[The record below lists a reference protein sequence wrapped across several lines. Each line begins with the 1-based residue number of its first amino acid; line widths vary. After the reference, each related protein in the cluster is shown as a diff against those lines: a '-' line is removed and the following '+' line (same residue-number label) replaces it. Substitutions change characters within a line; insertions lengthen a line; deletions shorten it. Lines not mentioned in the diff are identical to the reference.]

1 MIGGLPVAAANHAR
15 VSRTAFLFASLHRAS
30 PPLTCL
36 CSVVPFVKSDGA
48 DIVLESLLQRA
59 FIKSK
64 AIDVEAL
71 CIYTGKRVWRLKVAA
86 SRSLPH
92 LLFSSLFRDHA
103 LLQVDIRVLENDGNC
118 SDAVCS
124 LIRGLGF

>member
-1 MIGGLPVAAANHAR
+1 M
-15 VSRTAFLFASLHRAS
+15 
-30 PPLTCL
+30 
-36 CSVVPFVKSDGA
+36 VPFVKSDGA

-92 LLFSSLFRDHA
+92 QLFSSLFRDHA